1 MNLLAIPIFSQ
12 RKLNT
17 YGVEYPCNHLPRVG
31 SFLAN
36 PGLSK
41 EQHLR
46 RCVVS
51 AFVLTDIFIGILVQ
65 HWRPY
70 VTRGFMVIDVFIGIL
85 AQHLRRCMVAT
96 FVMIHESI
104 GTLVKNK
111 YHYTPKIFVM
121 PNTFIGK
128 PFLYLRH

>member
-1 MNLLAIPIFSQ
+1 MNPLTIPMPSQ

-17 YGVEYPCNHLPRVG
+17 YSVESPCERLPRVG

-46 RCVVS
+46 RCIVTTFTIIDAHV
-51 AFVLTDIFIGILVQ
+51 GILAQ

-70 VTRGFMVIDVFIGIL
+70 VIKRFMVIDISMGIL

-111 YHYTPKIFVM
+111 HHYALKTFTL
-121 PNTFIGK
+121 PNTLIEK
-128 PFLYLRH
+128 PFLYLWH

>member
-1 MNLLAIPIFSQ
+1 MNPLTIPMFS
-12 RKLNT
+12 RKKLNT
-17 YGVEYPCNHLPRVG
+17 YGVESPCECLPRVG

-46 RCVVS
+46 RCIVTTFTMIDAHV
-51 AFVLTDIFIGILVQ
+51 GIVAQ
-65 HWRPY
+65 HRRPY
-70 VTRGFMVIDVFIGIL
+70 LTRGFMVIDIFIEIL

-111 YHYTPKIFVM
+111 YHYAQKIFTL
-121 PNTFIGK
+121 PNTFIEN

>member
-1 MNLLAIPIFSQ
+1 MNPLAITMPSQ

-17 YGVEYPCNHLPRVG
+17 YSVESPCERLPRVG

-46 RCVVS
+46 RCIVTTFTMIDAHV
-51 AFVLTDIFIGILVQ
+51 GILAQ

-70 VTRGFMVIDVFIGIL
+70 VTRGFIVIDVFIEIL
-85 AQHLRRCMVAT
+85 VQHLRRCIIET
-96 FVMIHESI
+96 FALLDV
-104 GTLVKNK
+104 
-111 YHYTPKIFVM
+111 
-121 PNTFIGK
+121 FIETSQ
-128 PFLYLRH
+128 